1 MEKFVFVVSLFDNMD
16 MRVSK
21 VGCFNTAEEAEQY
34 WWETVQKNL
43 DKVQNGYNY
52 HVESLRVA

>member
-34 WWETVQKNL
+34 WWETVLKNQDMVL
-43 DKVQNGYNY
+43 KGYNY